1 MGRKKRSGFD
11 ELVTDR
17 AAFERGEAR
26 CPKCHRPVGVA
37 DQPSYVRT
45 FGNAPPK
52 LATMRCGRCNASLT
66 LLFQDTTGS

>member
-1 MGRKKRSGFD
+1 MARKKRSGFD

-17 AAFERGEAR
+17 ASFERGDAR
-26 CPKCHRPVGVA
+26 CPKCHRPVGPA

-45 FGNAPPK
+45 FGNAAPT

-66 LLFQDTTGS
+66 LLFQETKPS

>member
-1 MGRKKRSGFD
+1 MARKKRSGFD

-26 CPKCHRPVGVA
+26 CPRCHRPVGPA
-37 DQPSYVRT
+37 DQPTYVRT
-45 FGNAPPK
+45 FGDAPAK

-66 LLFQDTTGS
+66 LLFEDANSS